1 MELSLYAHIAVGFVA
16 VLHVAAGV
24 VEMKFW
30 PKFAKR
36 VAGIALEHGEATT
49 VVGWN
54 QGLYNLF
61 LAGGLIYSLI
71 IQASPIS
78 LTLQVFCLICV
89 ALAGLGGWYSM
100 GNWRVAA
107 GQTGFAVIA
116 LALVSSSP

>member
-1 MELSLYAHIAVGFVA
+1 MELSLYAYIAVGFVA

-36 VAGIALEHGEATT
+36 VAGIALEHGEATK

-61 LAGGLIYSLI
+61 LAGGLFYSLVI
-71 IQASPIS
+71 DPSAIS
-78 LTLQVFCLICV
+78 QTLQYFCLICV

-100 GNWRVAA
+100 GNWRVAF
-107 GQTGFAVIA
+107 GQTGFAV
-116 LALVSSSP
+116 LALVLIWGSS